1 MFKIIGADQKPYGPV
16 AEDQLRQWVAE
27 GRADGRT
34 LAQAEGSTDWKPLAS
49 FPEFAALFAGTT
61 PEPSPGPP
69 PAQPAWTLPPAKPD
83 IPTYLPHAIVVTL
96 CCCLPLGI
104 PAIVYAAQV
113 GSKLASGDIAGA
125 RAASNHARMWF
136 WIALAAGL
144 VSLVVQLLLLG
155 GGYFGHSAP
164 RWRW

>member
-16 AEDQLRQWVAE
+16 AEDQLRQWISE

-49 FPEFAALFAGTT
+49 FPEFAALVAPAT
-61 PEPSPGPP
+61 PEPSAGRP
-69 PAQPAWTLPPAKPD
+69 PAQPTWTPPAAKPD
-83 IPTYLPHAIVVTL
+83 IPTYLPHAIIVTV
-96 CCCLPLGI
+96 CCCPPLGI

-113 GSKLASGDIAGA
+113 SGKLAAGDIAGA
-125 RAASNHARMWF
+125 RAASNNARTWF

-144 VSLVVQLLLLG
+144 VSLVIQLLLFG
-155 GGYFGHSAP
+155 GLFFGHSAP
-164 RWRW
+164 RWRM

>member
-16 AEDQLRQWVAE
+16 AEDQLRQWISE
-27 GRADGRT
+27 GRADGQT

-49 FPEFAALFAGTT
+49 FPEFAALFAATT
-61 PEPSPGPP
+61 PAPSAGPP
-69 PAQPAWTLPPAKPD
+69 RSQPAWTPPAAKPD

-113 GSKLASGDIAGA
+113 SSKLAAGDIAGA
-125 RAASNHARMWF
+125 RAASNNARTWF
-136 WIALAAGL
+136 WIALAVGL
-144 VSLVVQLLLLG
+144 VSQVIPLLLLG
-155 GGYFGHSAP
+155 GGFFGHSSP
-164 RWRW
+164 RWKM